1 MLLALG
7 MLVIIGVAIV
17 VLEPLV
23 RGSTASLERTNDEM
37 SEAEATR
44 RVRLLALRDA
54 EYDYQMGKLNEVDYL
69 ELRAELQAEALEAM
83 KAVEVEKN
91 GGPGAADAATRE
103 MIEAEV
109 AAVRAGLRSGTT
121 CTGCGHGNPAGS
133 RFCASCGEALHLSG
147 SPSA

>member
-1 MLLALG
+1 MLLVLG
-7 MLVIIGVAIV
+7 MLVILGVAVV

-54 EYDYQMGKLNEVDYL
+54 EYDFQMGKLNESDYR

-83 KAVEVEKN
+83 RAVEAEKN
-91 GGPGAADAATRE
+91 GGSGSAEPVSRDA
-103 MIEAEV
+103 IEAEI

-121 CTGCGHGNPAGS
+121 CTGCGHGNPQGS